1 MKKLLLFALLL
12 WLAPTY
18 AQDTI
23 RVITQERPSSKGLQ
37 PAFEVAVPQATTKEA
52 IALWQETLVP
62 KKFLNVLKKTPKLKK
77 EKDEWIMRDVLLKEI
92 SSQPLTVYT
101 RVTNF
106 TGKLY
111 FTAFF
116 SGENGFLGSAT
127 APLYANEAASAFVR
141 NFGVDLYRQ
150 AVGKELKAEENKLK
164 SLEKDLKGL
173 KKKRGSYEN
182 KIKDKKAEISDLNA
196 GTRETEMRIDRRQ
209 NYNDQGQNPAAV
221 EAVRSTTTEELQKQL
236 KAEKKDI
243 KKANRS
249 VRSTERKVNKN
260 LKAQSDK
267 LNEIDRQKVRIEEV
281 KVKLSRIK

>member
-1 MKKLLLFALLL
+1 MKKLLLFAMLL
-12 WLAPTY
+12 WLAPAY

-77 EKDEWIMRDVLLKEI
+77 EKDEWIMREVVLKEI

-116 SGENGFLGSAT
+116 SGENGFLGSAAT
-127 APLYANEAASAFVR
+127 PLYANEAASALVR

-164 SLEKDLKGL
+164 SLEKDLKSL
-173 KKKRGSYEN
+173 KKKRGSYES

-196 GTRETEMRIDRRQ
+196 GARETEMRIDRRQ
-209 NYNDQGQNPAAV
+209 NYNDQGNPSAV
-221 EAVRSTTTEELQKQL
+221 EAVRSTTTGELQKQL

-249 VRSTERKVNKN
+249 VRSAERKVNKN

-267 LNEIDRQKVRIEEV
+267 LNEIDRQKVRVEEV